1 MRPDLIRVL
10 LVDDHAVARAGVRL
24 MLESAVDICIVAEAK
39 TAEEALNAV
48 DAGAIDVALLD
59 ISLGADSGLQLLR
72 LLHRKEP
79 GIAVLMLSAHA
90 ETNYAIRA
98 LKGGAVGY
106 LTKDVGIAE
115 LVNAVRKASGGAMY
129 LSSTLSERLARQ
141 LNGSPQSAHCS
152 LSEREFDVMRRLA
165 GGESLTSIGQALFL
179 SPKTVSTHRTR
190 IFGKLGVHSNAE
202 LARYALEERLL

>member
-10 LVDDHAVARAGVRL
+10 LVDDHAVALAGVRL
-24 MLESAVDICIVAEAK
+24 MLADAEDIRIVAEAK
-39 TAEEALNAV
+39 TAEEALRAV
-48 DAGAIDVALLD
+48 DADAIDVALLD
-59 ISLGADSGLQLLR
+59 ISLGADCGLSLLR
-72 LLHRKEP
+72 LMHRKQP

-90 ETNYAIRA
+90 EPNYAVRA

-129 LSSTLSERLARQ
+129 ISSTLSERLASQ
-141 LNGSPQSAHCS
+141 LDGYPQSAHCA

-165 GGESLTSIGQALFL
+165 GGESLTSIGKALYL

-190 IFGKLGVHSNAE
+190 IFGKLGVRSNAE